1 MEDDR
6 DTPTLEPRDVE
17 DTLTTIVIQKD
28 VVLKKHKA
36 LKISSTPVRIAGT
49 LQHRFQLFI
58 NEGSLPSNWKNGYI
72 TLIFKKGS
80 HTNPANYRPVSLTS
94 VACKMLEGLLRDR
107 LTAYFS
113 SH

>member
-1 MEDDR
+1 MAITDEQKAATLNKYYHQVFTMEDDR

-28 VVLKKHKA
+28 YV
-36 LKISSTPVRIAGT
+36 
-49 LQHRFQLFI
+49 
-58 NEGSLPSNWKNGYI
+58 
-72 TLIFKKGS
+72 
-80 HTNPANYRPVSLTS
+80 TNPANYRPVSLTS

-107 LTAYFS
+107 LMVHFS